1 MVILWL
7 LCLVVVS
14 HAAPACDTACQTAQ
28 RASLL
33 RLYDDLGGPKW
44 AKQQGWREQSAQYCA
59 WQGVRCCGDTNLM
72 AASSVACPVAG
83 SVAGLDL
90 PGNSLSGTWPAAA
103 LDGLKDTL
111 VSLNLR
117 SNQLIG
123 PLPSSV
129 SDLSV
134 LYRLYIDNN
143 KLSGPLPAEL
153 GSLSNLTQLSASGNG
168 FSGPLPASLADLT
181 QLQRL
186 LLDGNQL
193 SGGVSADVVQLPQ
206 LEVLNLQHNQLSGP
220 LPEVS
225 SAGAH
230 QMCDC

>member
-14 HAAPACDTACQTAQ
+14 HAAPACDTACQSAQ

-33 RLYDDLGGPKW
+33 RLYDDLQGPKW

-72 AASSVACPVAG
+72 AGSSLACPVAG
-83 SVAGLDL
+83 AVAGLEL
-90 PGNSLSGTWPAAA
+90 PGNGLGGPWPAAA

-117 SNQLIG
+117 SNQLTG

-134 LYRLYIDNN
+134 LSRLYIDNN
-143 KLSGPLPAEL
+143 KLTGPLPAAL
-153 GSLSNLTQLSASGNG
+153 GSMANLTQLSASGNS

-181 QLQRL
+181 QLQWL
-186 LLDGNQL
+186 LLDSNQL
-193 SGGVSADVVQLPQ
+193 SGGVSAGVVQLPQ
-206 LEVLNLQHNQLSGP
+206 LEVLNLQQNQLSGP
-220 LPEVS
+220 LPAVT
-225 SAGAH
+225 SAGTCQRH
-230 QMCDC
+230 RC